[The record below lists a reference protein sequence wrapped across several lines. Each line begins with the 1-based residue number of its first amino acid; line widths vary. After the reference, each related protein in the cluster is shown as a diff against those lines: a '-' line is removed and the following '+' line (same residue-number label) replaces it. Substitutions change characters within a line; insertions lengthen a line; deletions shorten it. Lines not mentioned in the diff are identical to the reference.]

1 MVTREEMKEALAER
15 HGRKT
20 QEILARSGAAIA
32 GLGGLGSNIAFSLA
46 RTGIGYLHL
55 IDFDRVDITNLNRQ
69 QYFIHQI
76 GMEKTEALKENLLQ
90 INPYLEIRTDCVKV
104 EEGNIRRLLAEDR
117 YICEAFDKAENKAML
132 VNGVLEHFPEKY
144 LVAASGMAG
153 SMPAASEVEEV
164 SSEVRV
170 LPGEEGVIMPID
182 QGSLEEMKTG
192 SYKFA
197 ANISSVDTK
206 KRQMTLTVYGY
217 DAYRA
222 EDVDALVE
230 LISEVQSST
239 ADAVR
244 LGKEQ
249 VPIEII
255 KERFRQLTQMH
266 VAYILD
272 SLRTTTTQINN
283 IKAYLLTALYNAPTT
298 MGFFY
303 SAQVQ
308 HDFGRK

>member
-55 IDFDRVDITNLNRQ
+55 IDFDRVDITNLNSQ

-104 EEGNIRRLLAEDR
+104 EEGNIRELLTEDR

-153 SMPAASEVEEV
+153 FGDSNRIRTRKVTDHFYLCGDETS
-164 SSEVRV
+164 
-170 LPGEEGVIMPID
+170 
-182 QGSLEEMKTG
+182 
-192 SYKFA
+192 
-197 ANISSVDTK
+197 
-206 KRQMTLTVYGY
+206 
-217 DAYRA
+217 DA
-222 EDVDALVE
+222 EKG
-230 LISEVQSST
+230 IC
-239 ADAVR
+239 
-244 LGKEQ
+244 
-249 VPIEII
+249 
-255 KERFRQLTQMH
+255 
-266 VAYILD
+266 
-272 SLRTTTTQINN
+272 
-283 IKAYLLTALYNAPTT
+283 LTAARAALCAAHQAN
-298 MGFFY
+298 MIV
-303 SAQVQ
+303 SLILENE
-308 HDFGRK
+308 

>member
-104 EEGNIRRLLAEDR
+104 EEGNIRRLLAEDW

-153 SMPAASEVEEV
+153 FGDSNRIRTRKVTDHFYLCGDETSDA
-164 SSEVRV
+164 
-170 LPGEEGVIMPID
+170 EEGIC
-182 QGSLEEMKTG
+182 
-192 SYKFA
+192 
-197 ANISSVDTK
+197 
-206 KRQMTLTVYGY
+206 
-217 DAYRA
+217 
-222 EDVDALVE
+222 
-230 LISEVQSST
+230 
-239 ADAVR
+239 
-244 LGKEQ
+244 
-249 VPIEII
+249 
-255 KERFRQLTQMH
+255 
-266 VAYILD
+266 
-272 SLRTTTTQINN
+272 
-283 IKAYLLTALYNAPTT
+283 LTAARAALCAAHQAN
-298 MGFFY
+298 MIV
-303 SAQVQ
+303 SLILENE
-308 HDFGRK
+308 

>member
-104 EEGNIRRLLAEDR
+104 EEGNIRELLTEDR

-153 SMPAASEVEEV
+153 FGDSNRIRTRKVTDHFYLCGGGSAEA
-164 SSEVRV
+164 
-170 LPGEEGVIMPID
+170 EEGIC
-182 QGSLEEMKTG
+182 
-192 SYKFA
+192 
-197 ANISSVDTK
+197 
-206 KRQMTLTVYGY
+206 
-217 DAYRA
+217 
-222 EDVDALVE
+222 
-230 LISEVQSST
+230 
-239 ADAVR
+239 
-244 LGKEQ
+244 
-249 VPIEII
+249 
-255 KERFRQLTQMH
+255 
-266 VAYILD
+266 
-272 SLRTTTTQINN
+272 
-283 IKAYLLTALYNAPTT
+283 LTAARAARCAAHQENVIVSLILENE
-298 MGFFY
+298 
-303 SAQVQ
+303 
-308 HDFGRK
+308 